1 MTASPKY
8 DVTFNINSGEKTPS
22 VKVFRGGKIYQPRD
36 EGGAVYALCSGEY
49 SYEVTAEDCI
59 TDGCRFATANAAPAR
74 APSARSARSSRRHI
88 AENFHLP
95 TTMVLSS
102 REILL
107 SPIIYIQK
115 IYPDMLAFF
124 PHVRYNINVNYF
136 EVFLLYFI
144 NFDIKKV
151 LHGN

>member
-1 MTASPKY
+1 
-8 DVTFNINSGEKTPS
+8 
-22 VKVFRGGKIYQPRD
+22 
-36 EGGAVYALCSGEY
+36 
-49 SYEVTAEDCI
+49 
-59 TDGCRFATANAAPAR
+59 
-74 APSARSARSSRRHI
+74 
-88 AENFHLP
+88 
-95 TTMVLSS
+95 MVLSS
-102 REILL
+102 RKVLL

>member
-1 MTASPKY
+1 
-8 DVTFNINSGEKTPS
+8 
-22 VKVFRGGKIYQPRD
+22 
-36 EGGAVYALCSGEY
+36 
-49 SYEVTAEDCI
+49 
-59 TDGCRFATANAAPAR
+59 
-74 APSARSARSSRRHI
+74 
-88 AENFHLP
+88 
-95 TTMVLSS
+95 MVLSS

-124 PHVRYNINVNYF
+124 PYVRYNINVNYF